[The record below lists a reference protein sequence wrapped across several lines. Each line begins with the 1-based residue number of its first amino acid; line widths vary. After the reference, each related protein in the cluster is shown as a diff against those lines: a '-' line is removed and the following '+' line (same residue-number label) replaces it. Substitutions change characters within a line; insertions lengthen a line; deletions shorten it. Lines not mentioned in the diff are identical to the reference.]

1 VEVSAV
7 VTDETPII
15 DVDKALELMGG
26 RELFAEIVGML
37 LDELPDLVDQL
48 RAEAAAGDLV
58 ALSKTAHRL
67 KGNFGVVAAE
77 QAYAAA
83 RDLEYAGREENVAM
97 AELCLVELEA
107 AIERVE
113 DELRALIAP

>member
-1 VEVSAV
+1 M
-7 VTDETPII
+7 TDELRIV
-15 DVDKALELMGG
+15 DMDKALELMGG
-26 RELFAEIVGML
+26 QELFTEIVGML

-48 RAEAAAGDLV
+48 HADAAAGDLV

-83 RDLEYAGREENVAM
+83 RDLEYAGREEDVAG

-107 AIERVE
+107 AIERVV